1 VVDLARGS
9 NDNTREVVA
18 RYPVTYL
25 NQPNRGVSDARNH
38 GVHNA
43 TGDWVAFLDSD
54 DYWHLRKLELQA
66 AAIRDEGFCYC
77 ATTKFFE
84 DGHTE
89 EMEYYDMPRALSV
102 LHHHNF
108 IDTSAGMVKRDLFLS
123 VGGFNQN
130 SCAGEEWELW
140 LKLSQVCKFVGVA
153 ERLLMYRVT
162 GAGLSVDPVS
172 VLGSRDYLV
181 HAGTSGMPPIR
192 RFIEARRM
200 RSVRT
205 ALAAVKYRELGD
217 PAKTLQYAWE
227 AFRYCPPPSTTK
239 PSRLSCLNYA
249 ED

>member
-1 VVDLARGS
+1 MTHHARFLPKCIESALNQTLKPHEVIVVDVAGGS
-9 NDNTREVVA
+9 NDNTREVVS

-25 NQPNRGVSDARNH
+25 NQPNRGVSGARNH
-38 GVHNA
+38 GIHNA

-172 VLGSRDYLV
+172 VLGS
-181 HAGTSGMPPIR
+181 
-192 RFIEARRM
+192 
-200 RSVRT
+200 
-205 ALAAVKYRELGD
+205 
-217 PAKTLQYAWE
+217 
-227 AFRYCPPPSTTK
+227 
-239 PSRLSCLNYA
+239 
-249 ED
+249 